1 MTWLHLDPAVPSRG
15 ARKRNASPS
24 LSSQRTCEVVFNLNG
39 GKASQFTEKASVSV
53 GAMGDLGLGRE
64 FHTWHQFSMFFDDWC
79 EKHKV
84 LFIIASLKP
93 LISLRQNPPYYQ
105 PSLAERL
112 RFRFVR
118 LICKHSGTYVGQSTV
133 QRNRLEKID
142 CPASITLRLGP
153 KKDRLVVIDANLEHN
168 HRLSEL
174 EFAHH
179 FKRHQLRASLG
190 LPIRITNSISK
201 RFLAPD
207 LIWNLEDYSK
217 AKDKGMCDL
226 LAILDGL
233 FKADV
238 GAKVKLVF
246 QEDVAVLNS
255 IFLATSHMR
264 ELVRRFPARL
274 FLERAACLDADFEL
288 FTVLCQ
294 DANGRGREVAYCLA
308 RQGLPDLLI
317 FIVASL
323 VQSAPDIKLRV
334 KVVTVGAGVTGLDAV
349 EEVLPCARV
358 QICRLQVLE
367 ALYRRA
373 CELDVPKED
382 QIRNLLL
389 NLANADSPRVYS
401 QYLSDLEDVAPLSF
415 LQYFL
420 ERWHPQKGM
429 WAECWAFEKNREC
442 SFLDHLSAHRRKL
455 LTALSP
461 PMALAACV
469 QGLLDLQALHVETA
483 TLNVAPVAELYHAAC
498 LPDSADLVAEEL
510 DLVPHSHYELKEA
523 PDGYLLEGSTCS
535 FLVSQDLATCSCSI
549 YMAHRL
555 PCRHVFAVRLWVG
568 EPLFDPNLLP
578 GSPGRHQ
585 DITREEEC

>member
-1 MTWLHLDPAVPSRG
+1 MI
-15 ARKRNASPS
+15 
-24 LSSQRTCEVVFNLNG
+24 E
-39 GKASQFTEKASVSV
+39 
-53 GAMGDLGLGRE
+53 
-64 FHTWHQFSMFFDDWC
+64 
-79 EKHKV
+79 
-84 LFIIASLKP
+84 
-93 LISLRQNPPYYQ
+93 
-105 PSLAERL
+105 
-112 RFRFVR
+112 
-118 LICKHSGTYVGQSTV
+118 
-133 QRNRLEKID
+133 
-142 CPASITLRLGP
+142 
-153 KKDRLVVIDANLEHN
+153 ANLEHN
-168 HRLSEL
+168 HHLSEL
-174 EFAHH
+174 EFAHQ
-179 FKRHQLRASLG
+179 FKRHQLKASLG

-217 AKDKGMCDL
+217 AKDKGMCEL
-226 LAILDGL
+226 LAVLDGL

-264 ELVRRFPARL
+264 ELVQRFPARL

-288 FTVLCQ
+288 YTVLCQ

-308 RQGLPDLLI
+308 RHGLPDLLI

-323 VQSAPDIKLRV
+323 VQSAPDIKLQV

-367 ALYRRA
+367 TLYRKA
-373 CELDVPKED
+373 CDLAMPKED

-420 ERWHPQKGM
+420 ERWHPHKGM
-429 WAECWAFEKNREC
+429 WVECWAFEKNREC

-455 LTALSP
+455 LTVLSP

-469 QGLLDLQALHVETA
+469 QGLLDLQALHAETV
-483 TLNVAPVAELYHAAC
+483 TLNVAPVVEQFHAAC
-498 LPDSADLVAEEL
+498 LLDSADLVAEEL
-510 DLVPHSHYELKEA
+510 NLVLNAHCELKDT
-523 PDGYLLEGSTCS
+523 PDGYLLEESTCS
-535 FLVSQDLATCSCSI
+535 FLVSRDLSTCSCSI
-549 YMAHRL
+549 YMAHQL
-555 PCRHVFAVRLWVG
+555 PCRHIFAARLWVG
-568 EPLFDPNLLP
+568 EPLFDPRLLP
-578 GSPGRHQ
+578 NLPDRHR
-585 DITREEEC
+585 DITELEEC

>member
-1 MTWLHLDPAVPSRG
+1 
-15 ARKRNASPS
+15 
-24 LSSQRTCEVVFNLNG
+24 
-39 GKASQFTEKASVSV
+39 
-53 GAMGDLGLGRE
+53 MGDLGLGRE

-93 LISLRQNPPYYQ
+93 LVSLRQNQLHYQ
-105 PSLAERL
+105 PSLAETL

-133 QRNRLEKID
+133 KRNRLSEKID

-153 KKDRLVVIDANLEHN
+153 KKDRLVVIEANLEHN
-168 HRLSEL
+168 HCLSEL
-174 EFAHH
+174 EFAHY

-217 AKDKGMCDL
+217 AKDKGMCEL
-226 LAILDGL
+226 LAVLDGL
-233 FKADV
+233 FKADA

-255 IFLATSHMR
+255 IFLATSHMC
-264 ELVRRFPARL
+264 ELVKRFPDRL
-274 FLERAACLDADFEL
+274 FLERAACLDEDFEL
-288 FTVLCQ
+288 YTVLCQ
-294 DANGRGREVAYCLA
+294 DANGHGREVAYCLA

-323 VQSAPDIKLRV
+323 VQSVPDIKLQV
-334 KVVTVGAGVTGLDAV
+334 KVLTVGAGVTGLDAV

-367 ALYRRA
+367 ALYRKA
-373 CELDVPKED
+373 CELAVPKED

-420 ERWHPQKGM
+420 ERWHPHKGM
-429 WAECWAFEKNREC
+429 WVECWAFEKNREC
-442 SFLDHLSAHRRKL
+442 SFLDHLSTHRHKL
-455 LTALSP
+455 LTALNP
-461 PMALAACV
+461 PMALASWV
-469 QGLLDLQALHVETA
+469 RGLLDLQALHVETSSLSI
-483 TLNVAPVAELYHAAC
+483 TPVVELYHTSC
-498 LPDSADLVAEEL
+498 PSDYADLVAEEL
-510 DLVPHSHYELKEA
+510 DLVPHAHYELK
-523 PDGYLLEGSTCS
+523 DMHNGFLLEGSTCS
-535 FLVSQDLATCSCSI
+535 FLVSQDLTTCSCSI
-549 YMAHRL
+549 YMAHQL
-555 PCRHVFAVRLWVG
+555 PCRHIFAVRLWVG
-568 EPLFDPNLLP
+568 EPLFDLNLLP
-578 GSPGRHQ
+578 SSSNRNQ
-585 DITREEEC
+585 YTVQQEECQLLYSSV

>member
-1 MTWLHLDPAVPSRG
+1 M
-15 ARKRNASPS
+15 
-24 LSSQRTCEVVFNLNG
+24 
-39 GKASQFTEKASVSV
+39 
-53 GAMGDLGLGRE
+53 
-64 FHTWHQFSMFFDDWC
+64 
-79 EKHKV
+79 
-84 LFIIASLKP
+84 
-93 LISLRQNPPYYQ
+93 
-105 PSLAERL
+105 
-112 RFRFVR
+112 
-118 LICKHSGTYVGQSTV
+118 
-133 QRNRLEKID
+133 
-142 CPASITLRLGP
+142 
-153 KKDRLVVIDANLEHN
+153 VIEANLEHN

-174 EFAHH
+174 EFAHQ
-179 FKRHQLRASLG
+179 FKRHQLKASLG

-217 AKDKGMCDL
+217 AKDKGMCEL
-226 LAILDGL
+226 LAVLDGL
-233 FKADV
+233 FKADT

-264 ELVRRFPARL
+264 ELVQSFPARL

-288 FTVLCQ
+288 YTVLCQ

-323 VQSAPDIKLRV
+323 VQSVPDIKMQV
-334 KVVTVGAGVTGLDAV
+334 KVFTVGAGITGLEAV

-367 ALYRRA
+367 ALYRKA
-373 CELDVPKED
+373 SELAVPKED

-389 NLANADSPRVYS
+389 NMANADSPWVYS

-420 ERWHPQKGM
+420 EHWHLHKGM
-429 WAECWAFEKNREC
+429 WVKCWAFEKNNEC
-442 SFLDHLSAHRRKL
+442 SFLDHLSTHRCKL
-455 LTALSP
+455 LTALRP

-483 TLNVAPVAELYHAAC
+483 TLNVAPVVERFHISC
-498 LPDSADLVAEEL
+498 LPESANLVAEEL
-510 DLVPHSHYELKEA
+510 DLVPNVHYELKDT
-523 PDGYLLEGSTCS
+523 PDGYLLEESTCS
-535 FLVSQDLATCSCSI
+535 FLVNQDLATCSCSI
-549 YMAHRL
+549 YMAHFL
-555 PCRHVFAVRLWVG
+555 PCRHIFAARLWVG
-568 EPLFDPNLLP
+568 EPLFDHGLLSNLP
-578 GSPGRHQ
+578 DRHQ
-585 DITREEEC
+585 DITELEES

>member
-1 MTWLHLDPAVPSRG
+1 
-15 ARKRNASPS
+15 
-24 LSSQRTCEVVFNLNG
+24 
-39 GKASQFTEKASVSV
+39 
-53 GAMGDLGLGRE
+53 MGDLGLGRE
-64 FHTWHQFSMFFDDWC
+64 FHTWHQFSTLFDDWC

-93 LISLRQNPPYYQ
+93 LISLRQNPLQYQ
-105 PSLAERL
+105 PSLAETL

-133 QRNRLEKID
+133 QRNRLSEKID

-153 KKDRLVVIDANLEHN
+153 KKDRLVVIEANLEHN
-168 HRLSEL
+168 HQLSEL
-174 EFAHH
+174 EFAHQ
-179 FKRHQLRASLG
+179 FKRHQLKASLG

-207 LIWNLEDYSK
+207 LIWNLEDYSR
-217 AKDKGMCDL
+217 AKDKGMCEL

-233 FKADV
+233 FKADA

-246 QEDVAVLNS
+246 EEDVAVLNS
-255 IFLATSHMR
+255 IFLTTSRMR
-264 ELVRRFPARL
+264 ELVQRFPARL

-288 FTVLCQ
+288 YTVLCQ

-323 VQSAPDIKLRV
+323 VQSVPDIKLQV
-334 KVVTVGAGVTGLDAV
+334 KVVTVGASVTGLDAV

-367 ALYRRA
+367 ALYRKA
-373 CELDVPKED
+373 CELAVPKED

-389 NLANADSPRVYS
+389 NLANADSPLVYS

-415 LQYFL
+415 LKYFL
-420 ERWHPQKGM
+420 ERWHPHKGM
-429 WAECWAFEKNREC
+429 WVECWAFEKNREC
-442 SFLDHLSAHRRKL
+442 SFLDHLSTHRRKL
-455 LTALSP
+455 LRALSP
-461 PMALAACV
+461 PMALGACI

-483 TLNVAPVAELYHAAC
+483 TLNVAPVVERFCVAC
-498 LPDSADLVAEEL
+498 LPDSASLVAEEL
-510 DLVPHSHYELKEA
+510 GLVPNVHYELKDT
-523 PDGYLLEGSTCS
+523 PDGYLLEESTCS

-549 YMAHRL
+549 YMAHQL
-555 PCRHVFAVRLWVG
+555 PCRHIFAARLWVG
-568 EPLFDPNLLP
+568 EPLFDPGLLSSLP
-578 GSPGRHQ
+578 DTHQ
-585 DITREEEC
+585 DITELEAPVGPDANPRKCQVY

>member
-1 MTWLHLDPAVPSRG
+1 
-15 ARKRNASPS
+15 
-24 LSSQRTCEVVFNLNG
+24 
-39 GKASQFTEKASVSV
+39 
-53 GAMGDLGLGRE
+53 MGDLGLGQE
-64 FHTWHQFSMFFDDWC
+64 FHTWHQFSTFIDDWC

-84 LFIIASLKP
+84 LFIVASLKP
-93 LISLRQNPPYYQ
+93 LISLRQNLPHHQ
-105 PSLAERL
+105 PSLAEIL

-133 QRNRLEKID
+133 QRNRFSEKID
-142 CPASITLRLGP
+142 CPASITLCLGP
-153 KKDRLVVIDANLEHN
+153 KKDRLVVIKANLEHN

-174 EFAHH
+174 EFALH
-179 FKRHQLRASLG
+179 FKRYQLKASLG

-207 LIWNLEDYSK
+207 LIWSLEDYSK
-217 AKDKGMCDL
+217 AKDKGMCEL
-226 LAILDGL
+226 LAVLDGL
-233 FKADV
+233 FKMDV

-246 QEDVAVLNS
+246 QEDVAILNS
-255 IFLATSHMR
+255 IFLSTSFMR
-264 ELVRRFPARL
+264 RLVQRYPTHL
-274 FLERAACLDADFEL
+274 FLERAACLNADFEL
-288 FTVLCQ
+288 YTVLCE

-323 VQSAPDIKLRV
+323 VQSAPDIKLQV
-334 KVVTVGAGVTGLDAV
+334 KVVTVGAGVTGLDAI

-367 ALYRRA
+367 SLYRKA
-373 CELDVPKED
+373 NELAVPKED

-420 ERWHPQKGM
+420 ECWHPHKGM
-429 WAECWAFEKNREC
+429 WVECWAFEKNQEC
-442 SFLDHLSAHRRKL
+442 SFLDHLSTHHRKL
-455 LTALSP
+455 LTIGSP
-461 PMALAACV
+461 PLALATCV
-469 QGLLDLQALHVETA
+469 QGLLDLQALHVETSV
-483 TLNVAPVAELYHAAC
+483 LNVAPAVELYHAVC

-510 DLVPHSHYELKEA
+510 ELVPDVHYELKDML
-523 PDGYLLEGSTCS
+523 DGYLLEESTCS

-549 YMAHRL
+549 YMTHQL
-555 PCRHVFAVRLWVG
+555 PCRHIFAARLWVG
-568 EPLFDPNLLP
+568 EPLFDRRLLP
-578 GSPGRHQ
+578 GLPDGHQ
-585 DITREEEC
+585 NSTGQENC

>member
-1 MTWLHLDPAVPSRG
+1 
-15 ARKRNASPS
+15 
-24 LSSQRTCEVVFNLNG
+24 
-39 GKASQFTEKASVSV
+39 
-53 GAMGDLGLGRE
+53 MGDLGLGRE
-64 FHTWHQFSMFFDDWC
+64 FHTWHQFSTFIDDWC

-84 LFIIASLKP
+84 LFIVASLKP
-93 LISLRQNPPYYQ
+93 LISLRQNPLHHQ
-105 PSLAERL
+105 PSLAEIL

-133 QRNRLEKID
+133 QRNRLSEKID

-153 KKDRLVVIDANLEHN
+153 KKDRLVVIEANLEHN

-174 EFAHH
+174 EFALH

-217 AKDKGMCDL
+217 AKDKGMCEL
-226 LAILDGL
+226 LAVLDGL
-233 FKADV
+233 FKADPA
-238 GAKVKLVF
+238 AKVKLVF
-246 QEDVAVLNS
+246 QEDVAILNS
-255 IFLATSHMR
+255 IFLATSRMR
-264 ELVRRFPARL
+264 ELVQRFPARL
-274 FLERAACLDADFEL
+274 FLERAACLNADFEL
-288 FTVLCQ
+288 YTVLCQ

-323 VQSAPDIKLRV
+323 VQSAPDIKLQV
-334 KVVTVGAGVTGLDAV
+334 KVVTVGGGVTGLDAV

-367 ALYRRA
+367 TLYRKA
-373 CELDVPKED
+373 CELAVPKED

-420 ERWHPQKGM
+420 ERWHPHKGM
-429 WAECWAFEKNREC
+429 WVECWAFEKNQEC
-442 SFLDHLSAHRRKL
+442 PFLDHLSMHRRKL
-455 LTALSP
+455 LATLNL

-469 QGLLDLQALHVETA
+469 QGLLDLQALHVETS
-483 TLNVAPVAELYHAAC
+483 TLNVAPVVELYQTVC
-498 LPDSADLVAEEL
+498 PPDSADLVAEEL
-510 DLVPHSHYELKEA
+510 DLVPHARYELKDT

-549 YMAHRL
+549 YMAHQL
-555 PCRHVFAVRLWVG
+555 PCRHIFAARLWVG
-568 EPLFDPNLLP
+568 EPLFDPSLLP
-578 GSPGRHQ
+578 HPLDGHQ
-585 DITREEEC
+585 NSTGQEEC

>member
-1 MTWLHLDPAVPSRG
+1 
-15 ARKRNASPS
+15 
-24 LSSQRTCEVVFNLNG
+24 
-39 GKASQFTEKASVSV
+39 
-53 GAMGDLGLGRE
+53 MGDLGLGQE
-64 FHTWHQFSMFFDDWC
+64 FHTWHQFSTFIDDWC

-84 LFIIASLKP
+84 LFIVASLKP
-93 LISLRQNPPYYQ
+93 LISLRQNPLHHQ
-105 PSLAERL
+105 PSLAEIL

-133 QRNRLEKID
+133 QRNRLSEKID

-153 KKDRLVVIDANLEHN
+153 KKDRLVVIEANLEHN

-174 EFAHH
+174 EFALH

-201 RFLAPD
+201 RFLSPD
-207 LIWNLEDYSK
+207 LIWKIEDYSR
-217 AKDKGMCDL
+217 AKDKGMCEL
-226 LAILDGL
+226 LAVLDGL
-233 FKADV
+233 FKADA

-246 QEDVAVLNS
+246 QEDVAILNS
-255 IFLATSHMR
+255 IFLATSRMR
-264 ELVRRFPARL
+264 GLVQRFPARL
-274 FLERAACLDADFEL
+274 FLERAAFLDEDFEL
-288 FTVLCQ
+288 YTVLCQ

-323 VQSAPDIKLRV
+323 VQSAPDIKLQV

-358 QICRLQVLE
+358 QICRLQALE
-367 ALYRRA
+367 ALYRKA
-373 CELDVPKED
+373 CELAVPKED
-382 QIRNLLL
+382 RIRNLLL

-420 ERWHPQKGM
+420 ERWHPHKGM
-429 WAECWAFEKNREC
+429 WVECWAFEKHREC
-442 SFLDHLSAHRRKL
+442 LFLDHLSMHRHKL

-461 PMALAACV
+461 PMTLAAGV
-469 QGLLDLQALHVETA
+469 QGLLDLQALHVETS
-483 TLNVAPVAELYHAAC
+483 TLNVAPVVELYRTAC
-498 LPDSADLVAEEL
+498 LPAGTDLICEEL
-510 DLVPHSHYELKEA
+510 DLVPHAHYELRDT

-535 FLVSQDLATCSCSI
+535 FLVSLDLTACSCSI
-549 YMAHRL
+549 YMAHQL
-555 PCRHVFAVRLWVG
+555 PCRHIFAARLWAG
-568 EPLFDPNLLP
+568 EPLFDPRLLP
-578 GSPGRHQ
+578 SSTDGHRN
-585 DITREEEC
+585 ITGPEEC